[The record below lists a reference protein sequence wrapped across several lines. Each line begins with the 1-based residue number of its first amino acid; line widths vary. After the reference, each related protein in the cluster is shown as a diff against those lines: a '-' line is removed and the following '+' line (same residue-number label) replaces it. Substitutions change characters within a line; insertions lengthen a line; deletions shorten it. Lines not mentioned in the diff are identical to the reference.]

1 MSLMSLRVRS
11 VAIYAYSAPQ
21 NADSEIAESTYTRV
35 PSTDPD
41 GLWWAA
47 RGVPMGRQTYPTTA
61 AQQVTEARYQFDAEA
76 PVTPTALLVDD
87 GEYWKV
93 TAVLPRE
100 IGRDELQVLAVRVD
114 DDAAGF
120 TLVEP
125 EPEPEP
131 EP

>member
-1 MSLMSLRVRS
+1 MSHMSMRVRS
-11 VAIYAYSAPQ
+11 VALYAYTAPQ
-21 NADSEIAESTYTRV
+21 DAASEIAESTYTRV
-35 PSTDPD
+35 PSSDPD

-47 RGVPMGRQTYPTTA
+47 RGVPMGKQTHPTTA
-61 AQQVTEARYQFDAEA
+61 AQQVTEARYQFASEV
-76 PVTPTALLVDD
+76 PVTPTSLLVDD

-120 TLVEP
+120 DLVEP

-131 EP
+131 